1 MRYSAQAS
9 ARRKRLG
16 SVDVVMDWIEHVAQ
30 VKDLSKFKKYSSA
43 GMTTILFTATLFY
56 PIKICFFIFI
66 WKVSANTKLAFQKL
80 IYFKINL
87 HFSPQ
92 RVFSGGS
99 LGQQPPE
106 NSKHFTVPQPP
117 DSSAGSKPRPEQA
130 RSLFDH
136 VTWPSV
142 GVLAALLWVLSTG
155 IASYLGSLQS

>member
-66 WKVSANTKLAFQKL
+66 
-80 IYFKINL
+80 
-87 HFSPQ
+87 
-92 RVFSGGS
+92 
-99 LGQQPPE
+99 
-106 NSKHFTVPQPP
+106 
-117 DSSAGSKPRPEQA
+117 
-130 RSLFDH
+130 
-136 VTWPSV
+136 
-142 GVLAALLWVLSTG
+142 
-155 IASYLGSLQS
+155 